1 MVRVRTFAWGL
12 LLCGGCYSGLAE
24 VPQGEG
30 SSGGVGAEETGTT
43 EPGEDEEPQLEVGP
57 APMRRLTRGQYLQS
71 TRDLLDL
78 PDWTPEIELPDEG
91 LNEEE
96 FQLPNM
102 VAGTVTTGPVGY
114 NRYRVAAKEAAA
126 AAMATDEAMV
136 QRLGCTP
143 SGPDDPCIA
152 AYLQLTTE
160 RAFSRPIEDD
170 DPVLQGLLAIV
181 IDAHDRLGEVR
192 LGVQWALITLLQSPE
207 FLYFYPT
214 DDGQGRKDPYSIAR
228 SLSLMFRDS
237 VPDATLI
244 ELARDGSLDD
254 DVVLDAQIDRL
265 IAEMIEQPERRGAV
279 LRFFDDWWSMNVV
292 EHVGKNAELFPEFDE
307 QLRSAMKEEL
317 DLWLQDIL
325 FERRVGF
332 DTVFDSDRIYAN
344 DRLAQLYGLP
354 GVFGDELEA
363 VPNDPDSPR
372 GGLLTTAA
380 YLAVMAHPAQTS
392 PAARGRFITE
402 RLMCLTIPPP
412 PPNVDTTLP
421 PPEGPETKRE
431 RFVRHTTDPV
441 CAGCHQLMDPA
452 GLALEEFD
460 AIGRHR
466 LEETVYFDGESFDLP
481 LDTRGELLGQSFA
494 NSREL
499 GRILAESDELTQCVV
514 RQLLRHQLGRELLPT
529 EFVAVQELVEGFVEG
544 DRDFVG
550 LMRAMARHQV
560 FTTFAEGE

>member
-1 MVRVRTFAWGL
+1 MRIGTIAWGL
-12 LLCGGCYSGLAE
+12 LLCGGCYSGLE
-24 VPQGEG
+24 QVPLGEG
-30 SSGGVGAEETGTT
+30 SSGGADQETTDGT
-43 EPGEDEEPQLEVGP
+43 EPGSDDEPQLEVGP
-57 APMRRLTRGQYLQS
+57 VPMRRLTRGQYLQS
-71 TRDLLDL
+71 TRDLLAL
-78 PDWTPEIELPDEG
+78 PEWTPQIELPDEG

-126 AAMATDEAMV
+126 AAMGTDADMI

-143 SGPDDPCIA
+143 TGPEDPCVV
-152 AYLQLTTE
+152 AYLQATTE
-160 RAFSRPIEDD
+160 RAFSRAIEDD
-170 DPVLQGLLAIV
+170 DPVLQALLRIV
-181 IDAHDRLGEVR
+181 VDANDRLGEVR
-192 LGVQWALITLLQSPE
+192 LGVQWALINLLQSPE

-214 DDGQGRKDPYSIAR
+214 DAGNGQKDAYSKAR
-228 SLSLMFRDS
+228 SLALMFRDS

-254 DVVLDAQIDRL
+254 DDVLDAQIDRL
-265 IAEMIEQPERRGAV
+265 IGEMLEQPERRGAV

-307 QLRSAMKEEL
+307 QLRSAMKEEI

-332 DTVFDSDRIYAN
+332 DTVFDADRIYVN

-354 GVFGDELEA
+354 GAFGDEFEA
-363 VPNDPDSPR
+363 VPNDPESPR

-421 PPEGPETKRE
+421 PPQGPETKRE

-466 LEETVYFDGESFDLP
+466 LEETVYFDGEAFDLP
-481 LDTRGELLGQSFA
+481 LDTNGELLGQPFA

-499 GRILAESDELTQCVV
+499 GRILADSDELTHCVV

-529 EFVAVQELVEGFVEG
+529 EYVAVQELAEDFVED

-560 FTTFAEGE
+560 FTTFTEGE